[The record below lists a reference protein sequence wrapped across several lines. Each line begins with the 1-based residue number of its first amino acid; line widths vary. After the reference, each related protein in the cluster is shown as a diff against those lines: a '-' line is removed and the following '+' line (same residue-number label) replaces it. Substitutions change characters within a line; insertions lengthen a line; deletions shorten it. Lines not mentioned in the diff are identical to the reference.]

1 MADLTTADHRSGTRC
16 KKKRRT
22 PVGPRHVTRAATA
35 RRVPRHARRG
45 RAARGTMS
53 HDGAVAAPPAYTDAP
68 QSSYVRATRAQADD
82 VFEIAPR
89 PDAASFQAGYLGLD
103 TAPARIVGDVLVK
116 LARESQQAARYSEC
130 VVSLRAVEHI
140 YGDQAQHM
148 ELYAAHQSVWRAA
161 HLPAHVPAVLPFE
174 FELTPDL
181 PQCIHG
187 QSSDL
192 LYMLEAHLVHV
203 DGARLVARTVVH
215 PTRYTSPGWAA
226 LAPYAS
232 PGFGERAL
240 AHWNVVTPNS
250 RYSLSP
256 LYWRTDA
263 PVAVHYWLD
272 RSVVRNTEPIEV
284 QVHIPPPTD
293 ALVLQNG
300 LQLLS
305 VETELLR
312 VTQSHPLGSMLSDT
326 DVLEHTLA
334 LERCT
339 PRRSARGEASGAGDA
354 RGAGAAPAPLVR
366 TALVAYSGKSCRFH
380 SVEAV
385 HLRLALHP
393 LSPRVPQPD
402 AFDAHA
408 TQHSLGGDGR
418 CESITQD
425 TPLHSVRFV
434 VCVRVVLRDGSGAQR
449 DACTAQLV
457 KVLPAAVGDATLDDT
472 APPAP
477 PSPSGKHGK
486 APMSTEHNVAA
497 WFVGVP
503 EYDGYDDAS
512 RPDHAMLATA
522 VTGGSGALGSGDDAM
537 AFATTAT
544 QDPPPSMTEHVHDAR
559 LADDLGTNASYASQL
574 AQIPPP
580 DEPVTMYDS
589 VMELVE
595 EPAPSDEPPNFEQAA
610 QQDAALLDFDASPPP
625 AAWPARPPRGVSL
638 PTPLPPS
645 YADAAS
651 AEHSAPTSPRD
662 SHPPAYFTAPPTD
675 AGVNSPAAADR
686 ASANVFPPVY
696 EA

>member
-1 MADLTTADHRSGTRC
+1 
-16 KKKRRT
+16 
-22 PVGPRHVTRAATA
+22 
-35 RRVPRHARRG
+35 
-45 RAARGTMS
+45 MS
-53 HDGAVAAPPAYTDAP
+53 HDGAGAAPPAYSDAP
-68 QSSYVRATRAQADD
+68 QSSYARATRPPTED
-82 VFEIAPR
+82 VFEIVPR

-116 LARESQQAARYSEC
+116 LGRESQQAAMYTAC
-130 VVSLRAVEHI
+130 IVSLRAVEHI
-140 YGDQAQHM
+140 YGTHAQDM
-148 ELYAAHQSVWRAA
+148 ELYAAHHTLWRAA
-161 HLPAHVPAVLPFE
+161 RVPAHVPAVLPFE

-187 QSSDL
+187 HTSDL
-192 LYMLEAHLVHV
+192 LYTLEAHLLHT

-215 PTRYTSPGWAA
+215 PTRYTPPGWAA

-232 PGFGERAL
+232 PGFGERAV

-250 RYSLSP
+250 CYSLSP
-256 LYWRTDA
+256 LYWHTDA

-312 VTQSHPLGSMLSDT
+312 VTQSHPLGAMLT
-326 DVLEHTLA
+326 DADLLEHTLA
-334 LERCT
+334 LERHA
-339 PRRSARGEASGAGDA
+339 PRHAHRGEASGAGSVDA
-354 RGAGAAPAPLVR
+354 ATGAGAAPAPLVR

-393 LSPRVPQPD
+393 ISPRVPQPD

-449 DACTAQLV
+449 DVCTAQLV
-457 KVLPAAVGDATLDDT
+457 KVLPAAVGDASPDDAAQ
-472 APPAP
+472 APPP
-477 PSPSGKHGK
+477 PGGKHGK
-486 APMSTEHNVAA
+486 APMPTEHNVAA
-497 WFVGVP
+497 WFVDAP

-512 RPDHAMLATA
+512 RPEHAMLATA
-522 VTGGSGALGSGDDAM
+522 VTGGSGAPGSGAEDL

-544 QDPPPSMTEHVHDAR
+544 QDPPPSMTEHIHDAR

-580 DEPVTMYDS
+580 DEPVAMYDS

-610 QQDAALLDFDASPPP
+610 QQDAALLDFDAPPP
-625 AAWPARPPRGVSL
+625 AAWPPRPPRGMSMPV
-638 PTPLPPS
+638 PLPPS
-645 YADAAS
+645 YTDAAS

-662 SHPPAYFTAPPTD
+662 AHPPAYFTAPPTD
-675 AGVNSPAAADR
+675 TGADGQAAAR
-686 ASANVFPPVY
+686 RESASVFPPVY

>member
-1 MADLTTADHRSGTRC
+1 
-16 KKKRRT
+16 
-22 PVGPRHVTRAATA
+22 
-35 RRVPRHARRG
+35 
-45 RAARGTMS
+45 MS
-53 HDGAVAAPPAYTDAP
+53 HDSGGAAPPAYTDAP
-68 QSSYVRATRAQADD
+68 QSSYTRATRAQSDD

-116 LARESQQAARYSEC
+116 LARESQQATQYSEC
-130 VVSLRAVEHI
+130 IVSLRAVEHI
-140 YGDQAQHM
+140 YGVDAQHM
-148 ELYAAHQSVWRAA
+148 ELYAAQQSVWRAA
-161 HLPAHVPAVLPFE
+161 QLPAHVPAVLPFE

-192 LYMLEAHLVHV
+192 LYVLEAHLVHAN
-203 DGARLVARTVVH
+203 GARLVACTVVH
-215 PTRYTSPGWAA
+215 PTRYTSPGWSA
-226 LAPYAS
+226 LAPYTS
-232 PGFGERAL
+232 PGLGERDL

-256 LYWRTDA
+256 LYWHTDA
-263 PVAVHYWLD
+263 PIGVHYWLD

-284 QVHIPPPTD
+284 QVHIPPPSD
-293 ALVLQNG
+293 ALVLHNG

-312 VTQSHPLGSMLSDT
+312 VTQSHPLGAMLSDT

-334 LERCT
+334 LKRHM
-339 PRRSARGEASGAGDA
+339 PRRQERGETSRTADAG
-354 RGAGAAPAPLVR
+354 GSGAAPSPLVR
-366 TALVAYSGKSCRFH
+366 MVPVAYSGKSCRFH

-449 DACTAQLV
+449 DVCTAQLV
-457 KVLPAAVGDATLDDT
+457 KVLPAAVGDA
-472 APPAP
+472 APVDGAPAAP
-477 PSPSGKHGK
+477 PSPSSKHGK
-486 APMSTEHNVAA
+486 APMPTEHNVAA
-497 WFVGVP
+497 WFIDVA

-522 VTGGSGALGSGDDAM
+522 VTGGSGALGSDDNTM

-544 QDPPPSMTEHVHDAR
+544 QDPPPSMTDHVLDAR
-559 LADDLGTNASYASQL
+559 LADDLGTNTSYASQL

-580 DEPVTMYDS
+580 DESVAMYDS

-610 QQDAALLDFDASPPP
+610 QQDAALLDFDASPP
-625 AAWPARPPRGVSL
+625 AAWPARPPRGMSL

-651 AEHSAPTSPRD
+651 AEHSTPTSPRD
-662 SHPPAYFTAPPTD
+662 ARPPAYFTAPPTVS
-675 AGVNSPAAADR
+675 GVDGTTAEHCV
-686 ASANVFPPVY
+686 SANVFPPVY

>member
-1 MADLTTADHRSGTRC
+1 
-16 KKKRRT
+16 
-22 PVGPRHVTRAATA
+22 
-35 RRVPRHARRG
+35 
-45 RAARGTMS
+45 MS
-53 HDGAVAAPPAYTDAP
+53 HDGAGAAPPAYSDAP
-68 QSSYVRATRAQADD
+68 QSSYARATRAPTED
-82 VFEIAPR
+82 VFEIVPR

-103 TAPARIVGDVLVK
+103 SAPARIVGDVLVK
-116 LARESQQAARYSEC
+116 LGRESQQAAMYTAC
-130 VVSLRAVEHI
+130 IVSLRAVEHI
-140 YGDQAQHM
+140 YGTHAQDM
-148 ELYAAHQSVWRAA
+148 ELYAAHHTLWRAA
-161 HLPAHVPAVLPFE
+161 RVPAHVPAVLPFE

-187 QSSDL
+187 HTSDL
-192 LYMLEAHLVHV
+192 LYTLEAHLLHT

-215 PTRYTSPGWAA
+215 PTRYTPPGWAA

-232 PGFGERAL
+232 PGFGERAVV
-240 AHWNVVTPNS
+240 HWNVVTPNS

-256 LYWRTDA
+256 LYWHTDA

-312 VTQSHPLGSMLSDT
+312 VTQSHPLGAMLSDA
-326 DVLEHTLA
+326 DLLEHTLA
-334 LERCT
+334 LERNA
-339 PRRSARGEASGAGDA
+339 PRHAHRGEASSAAADGRRD
-354 RGAGAAPAPLVR
+354 RGGRRAGAARAHGARRVQR
-366 TALVAYSGKSCRFH
+366 Q
-380 SVEAV
+380 AV

-393 LSPRVPQPD
+393 ISPRVPQPD

-418 CESITQD
+418 CESVTQD

-449 DACTAQLV
+449 DVCTAQLV
-457 KVLPAAVGDATLDDT
+457 KVLPAAVGDASLDDAAQ
-472 APPAP
+472 APPP
-477 PSPSGKHGK
+477 PGGKHGK
-486 APMSTEHNVAA
+486 APMPTEHNVAA
-497 WFVGVP
+497 WFVDAP

-512 RPDHAMLATA
+512 RPEHAMLATA
-522 VTGGSGALGSGDDAM
+522 
-537 AFATTAT
+537 
-544 QDPPPSMTEHVHDAR
+544 DPPPSMTEHIHDAR

-580 DEPVTMYDS
+580 DEPVAMYDS

-610 QQDAALLDFDASPPP
+610 QQDAALLDFDAPPP
-625 AAWPARPPRGVSL
+625 ARGRRARRVAS
-638 PTPLPPS
+638 
-645 YADAAS
+645 S

-662 SHPPAYFTAPPTD
+662 AHPPAYFTAPPTD
-675 AGVNSPAAADR
+675 TGADGQAAAR
-686 ASANVFPPVY
+686 RESASVFPPVY